1 MREWEMIQT
10 RKRLQVLILH
20 GTTREAS
27 DMDPFRS
34 VPILSKEAGLWTP
47 AFISHWSEAAWAEY
61 GHDKFLALVGRENE
75 NQGKGLQGVYLA
87 SIVELGL
94 PKNICQC

>member
-1 MREWEMIQT
+1 
-10 RKRLQVLILH
+10 
-20 GTTREAS
+20 
-27 DMDPFRS
+27 MDPFRS

-61 GHDKFLALVGRENE
+61 GHDKFLALVGTEKE